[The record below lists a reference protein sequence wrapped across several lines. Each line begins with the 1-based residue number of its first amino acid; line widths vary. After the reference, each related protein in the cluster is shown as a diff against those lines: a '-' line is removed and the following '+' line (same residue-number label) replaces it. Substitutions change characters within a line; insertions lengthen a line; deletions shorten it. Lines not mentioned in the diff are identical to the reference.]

1 MFSRIFPI
9 HAPAT
14 TADTGPC
21 GHPSNV
27 SKNVGFRHRL
37 AHLVIKIADFYDE
50 TVGLDKSLLLLP
62 CGLWISFLTASTSA
76 TVPS

>member
-14 TADTGPC
+14 TTDTGPC

-27 SKNVGFRHRL
+27 SKNVGFKHRL

-50 TVGLDKSLLLLP
+50 TKL
-62 CGLWISFLTASTSA
+62 F
-76 TVPS
+76 